1 MLVIKISLS
10 KKREKRNGGKEKGSG
25 LREKKACNVVRERK
39 RQCNLQHFFSF
50 SLSEKRKKTDNPREF
65 SCEAPQF
72 GFLLSRSCHR
82 LSAVKFFRVVIC
94 ASSSSTPPHAPGDP
108 PLGRRSDQV
117 EVGGGTYTPL
127 SLSGPE
133 PAAADPP
140 SGSLPPPR
148 SRPLASLRS

>member
-1 MLVIKISLS
+1 MKHTLAAACEGSEWIDADTPASACTVAGRGGEQLSLVFSDEFELEGRRFGDGRDSRWTAVETLPYTNKQL
-10 KKREKRNGGKEKGSG
+10 
-25 LREKKACNVVRERK
+25 NVY
-39 RQCNLQHFFSF
+39 
-50 SLSEKRKKTDNPREF
+50 NPHL
-65 SCEAPQF
+65 P
-72 GFLLSRSCHR
+72 
-82 LSAVKFFRVVIC
+82 VIC